1 MFLRLLFAGMGCLI
15 ADFIGLGQVF
25 PADDFLLLK
34 GEQDAIGL
42 ANGEFAFGKV
52 ECPVVGVLREL
63 GGGQGEDWA
72 LLKLALLVFRL
83 P

>member
-1 MFLRLLFAGMGCLI
+1 MGCLI

-52 ECPVVGVLREL
+52 ECPVVRVLCEL
-63 GGGQGEDWA
+63 GGGAGEDWGLI
-72 LLKLALLVFRL
+72 LLKPVFRL
-83 P
+83 PEAGA

>member
-1 MFLRLLFAGMGCLI
+1 M
-15 ADFIGLGQVF
+15 
-25 PADDFLLLK
+25 LLK
-34 GEQDAIGL
+34 GEQDAVGL
-42 ANGEFAFGKV
+42 ADGECAFGKV

-72 LLKLALLVFRL
+72 SLLILALLKLVPLVFRL